1 MQRDRHDHCRNY
13 NTNMIQK
20 LAKKVAYDAV
30 KKSVGVEVKDFVLEN
45 RSIAS

>member
-1 MQRDRHDHCRNY
+1 
-13 NTNMIQK
+13 MIQK
-20 LAKKVAYDAV
+20 LAKTVAYDAV